1 MKVEEI
7 IDEFRYFGGV
17 FENLQF
23 EFSEKFWTRL
33 VVIDPSKKLKIFVPE
48 NLL

>member
-1 MKVEEI
+1 MNVEEI

-23 EFSEKFWTRL
+23 EFSES
-33 VVIDPSKKLKIFVPE
+33 D
-48 NLL
+48 